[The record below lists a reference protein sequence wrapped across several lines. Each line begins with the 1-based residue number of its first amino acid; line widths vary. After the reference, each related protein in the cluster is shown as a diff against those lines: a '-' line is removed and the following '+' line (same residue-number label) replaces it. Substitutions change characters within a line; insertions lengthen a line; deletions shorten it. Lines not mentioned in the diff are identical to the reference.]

1 MRSIKNISDI
11 KYGNMVVSDEVVEYH
26 AARLMLL
33 LFTCGINDRAT
44 GYKRIDG
51 LTKLAKLDFF
61 VRYPEF
67 FEEAAQEEGLEVS
80 TEADSPEEEGMVSQP
95 SMTRHHYGPWDHR
108 YYHVLAYLT
117 GKGLLKVQE
126 NDRGNGFEFYLTD
139 SGQELSEQL
148 KESGSF
154 DPLVGHMEKVNNAFR
169 RRSGNQLKN
178 LIYRVF
184 DEEIAELELGESIE

>member
-1 MRSIKNISDI
+1 MKSIANVSNVS
-11 KYGNMVVSDEVVEYH
+11 YGDMVVSDEVVEYH

-44 GYKRIDG
+44 GCKRIDG
-51 LTKLAKLDFF
+51 LTKLAKIDFF
-61 VRYPEF
+61 IRYPNF
-67 FEEAAQEEGLEVS
+67 FEEAVREEGVEVS
-80 TEADSPEEEGMVSQP
+80 REANASDQQEMVSQP

-117 GKGLLKVQE
+117 GKGLLEVKE
-126 NDRGNGFEFYLTD
+126 NERGNGFEFYLTD
-139 SGQELSEQL
+139 SGQELSEEL

-154 DPLVGHMEKVNNAFR
+154 ESLIRHMENVNEAFR
-169 RRSGNQLKN
+169 HRSGNQLKN

-184 DEEIAELELGESIE
+184 DEEVAELELGESIE